1 MEDKRALTQWNKSDV
16 SYQNYIGYIEEKPNK
31 FDLSIIDLFY
41 IKNFK
46 GGSATINEPKGI
58 VKTKLVRYS
67 NLLKQIGEKFSG
79 KKLNELND
87 SEENEL
93 IELAKEGLDL
103 VSPKNESKIDGFS
116 TSFLTTLFHFYFP
129 NLFPI
134 LDRRVLNG
142 LNLISESDLDSQKQ
156 VKNIQSFYPKLIKE
170 FRLKTVDKSI
180 RELDKELFT
189 VKFN

>member
-1 MEDKRALTQWNKSDV
+1 MEDKRALTQWNKSDI

-31 FDLSIIDLFY
+31 FELSIVDLFY

-103 VSPKNESKIDGFS
+103 VTPKNESKIDGFS

-142 LNLISESDLDSQKQ
+142 LNMISESDLDSQKQ

-170 FRLKTVDKSI
+170 FRLQTVDKSI

-189 VKFN
+189 VKI

>member
-31 FDLSIIDLFY
+31 FELSIIDLFY

-58 VKTKLVRYS
+58 IKTKLVRYS

-103 VSPKNESKIDGFS
+103 VTPKNESKIDGFS

-142 LNLISESDLDSQKQ
+142 LNMIGESDLDSQKQ

-170 FRLKTVDKSI
+170 FRLQTVNKSI

-189 VKFN
+189 VKFK

>member
-16 SYQNYIGYIEEKPNK
+16 SYRNYIGYIEEKPNK
-31 FDLSIIDLFY
+31 FELSIIDLFY

-87 SEENEL
+87 LEENEL

-103 VSPKNESKIDGFS
+103 VAPKNESKIDGFS

-142 LNLISESDLDSQKQ
+142 LNMITESDLDTQKQ
-156 VKNIQSFYPKLIKE
+156 VKNIQAFYPKLIKE
-170 FRLKTVDKSI
+170 FRLQTEDKSI

-189 VKFN
+189 VKFK